1 MRGIIIFILVLVLGV
16 AGVYI
21 YMSGK
26 KYPISLTET
35 QLKAK
40 LDEHLPVKNTYLF
53 IIDVTLDNSRVA
65 LLEGSDRINAGVDVT
80 VAIRAGSTPTQ
91 FKGTVDA
98 AAGVRYEPTKGQF
111 FLTNPTV
118 EKVTIPGVPDSYT
131 SKVNTVIS
139 SALSEYFAKQPVY
152 TLDATDYT
160 QRATQLVLKD
170 VIIKDRR
177 LILELGI

>member
-1 MRGIIIFILVLVLGV
+1 MRGVVILILVLLLGA
-16 AGVYI
+16 AGVYL

-26 KYPISLTET
+26 KYEISLTET

-40 LDEHLPVKNTYLF
+40 LDEHLPMKNTYMV

-80 VAIRAGSTPTQ
+80 VAIRAGSPMQ

-98 AAGVRYEPTKGQF
+98 SAGIAYEPTKGQF
-111 FLTNPTV
+111 FLTNPIV
-118 EKVTIPGVPDSYT
+118 EKVTIPGVPETYT
-131 SKVNTVIS
+131 SKVNSVIS
-139 SALSEYFAKQPVY
+139 YALSDYFKKQPVY
-152 TLDATDYT
+152 TLDAADYK
-160 QRATQLVLKD
+160 QRATQVILKG
-170 VIIKDRR
+170 VVIKDRR